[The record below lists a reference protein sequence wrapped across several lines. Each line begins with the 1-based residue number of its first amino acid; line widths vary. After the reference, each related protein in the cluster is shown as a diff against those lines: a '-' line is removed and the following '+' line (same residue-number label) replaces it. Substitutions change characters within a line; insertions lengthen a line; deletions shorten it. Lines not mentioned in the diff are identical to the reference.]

1 MATFLRTLREQREIA
16 LILAG
21 FLALGTVYASVNP
34 IFEAP
39 DEIQHYFHVKH
50 IADGKGL
57 PVVRQGSH
65 QIYKREGGQP
75 SLYYLLGALATFWI
89 DTGDAQAVLNPN
101 PYVTLGMA
109 SQEGNKNVILHTER
123 ESFPYKGTT
132 LAVHLLRY
140 LSLSFGAT
148 TVLATYL
155 LSLQV
160 LPGQKATALGAAA
173 ITAFNPKFIFTNA
186 AVNNDG
192 LLMALCSLALL
203 MAVGLLRRGPSRR
216 GYIGLGLIVG
226 LAVLTK
232 LTGLGLLVLVLYALA
247 VLGVRYSAKEAIT
260 GATVVLGLVILL
272 AGWWFVRNLV
282 LYHEPTG
289 MNLFFTSLGQTPNRI
304 PLSSILGDSRRIGMT
319 YWAVFGWLNVP
330 ASSWVYRFF
339 DLLVVLGIVG
349 LPLALVRG
357 LRKPPTVPGSSLL
370 LLILWVVVVALGY
383 WAYVRYNLV
392 QSAGTGRMVLPAVS
406 CVSILM
412 SWGLTQLPPRR
423 WRMALVAVM
432 AVAMAL
438 IALACPFLYIV
449 PAYARPAPLSAEQL
463 ESVPN
468 RVEVEYGAQMRL
480 LGYEVKGDSVRPGE
494 TVQLVLCWQAV
505 TAMDR
510 DYSVS
515 LILLTP
521 DGELIGQWDSYPG
534 LGNFPTSAWRAGEAI
549 RDRLWVQI
557 RPGTPTPTIAWLA
570 VNVYYLPTMER
581 LDPYKSGQP
590 VEQVFLQPIKIV
602 PWRARQYEISH
613 PVTFNFGDEID
624 LIGYDVETS
633 EARPGGV
640 VSLTLYWEARRDV
653 GRDYTVFTHL
663 IDSDDQIWA
672 QKDNPPGGGDYP
684 TSFWDPGELIR
695 DDYDIPLP
703 SDTPLGEYV
712 VEVGLYLPSTG
723 ERLPVLDYAGQVV
736 DDRVLLDTIAV
747 TSQGNTN
754 RF

>member
-1 MATFLRTLREQREIA
+1 MATFRQTLGKQREIA

-21 FLALGTVYASVNP
+21 FLVLGALYASVNP

-39 DEIQHYFHVKH
+39 DEIQHYFYVKH

-57 PVVRQGSH
+57 PVVRNGSQ

-75 SLYYLLGALATFWI
+75 PLYYLLGALATFRV
-89 DTGDAQAVLNPN
+89 DTSDAQLLLNPN
-101 PYVTLGMA
+101 PYVTLGIA

-123 ESFPYKGTT
+123 EGFPYKGTT

-192 LLMALCSLALL
+192 LLIALCSLALL
-203 MAVGLLRRGPSRR
+203 MAVGLLRRGPSLR

-232 LTGLGLLVLVLYALA
+232 LTALGLLVLVLYALA
-247 VLGVRYSAKEAIT
+247 VLGVRYSAKEAAT

-289 MNLFFTSLGQTPNRI
+289 MNLFFTSPGQTPNPI
-304 PLSSILGDSRRIGMT
+304 PLSTILGDSRRIGMT
-319 YWAVFGWLNVP
+319 YWAVFGWLNVL

-357 LRKPPTVPGSSLL
+357 LRKPCTVPGSFLL

-383 WAYVRYNLV
+383 LAYVRYNLV

-406 CVSILM
+406 CISILM

-423 WRMALVAVM
+423 WRMPLVAVM

-438 IALACPFLYIV
+438 VALACPFLYIV

-468 RVEVEYGAQMRL
+468 PVDVEYGAQMRL
-480 LGYEVKGDSVRPGE
+480 LGYEVKGDTVRPGE
-494 TVQLVLCWQAV
+494 TIQLVLCWQAV

-515 LILLTP
+515 LVVLTP

-534 LGNFPTSAWRAGEAI
+534 LGNFPTSAWQAGEAI

-581 LDPYKSGQP
+581 LDSYKSGHP

-602 PWRARQYEISH
+602 PWRTRQYEISH

-624 LIGYDVETS
+624 LIGYDLETS
-633 EARPGGV
+633 QARPGGV
-640 VSLTLYWEARRDV
+640 VSLTLYWEARREV

-663 IDSDDQIWA
+663 IDSDDQMWA
-672 QKDNPPGGGDYP
+672 QKDNPPRGGNYP
-684 TSFWDPGELIR
+684 TSFWDQGELIR
-695 DDYDIPLP
+695 DDYDLPLP

-712 VEVGLYLPSTG
+712 VEIGLYLPPTG

-747 TSQGNTN
+747 TG
-754 RF
+754 